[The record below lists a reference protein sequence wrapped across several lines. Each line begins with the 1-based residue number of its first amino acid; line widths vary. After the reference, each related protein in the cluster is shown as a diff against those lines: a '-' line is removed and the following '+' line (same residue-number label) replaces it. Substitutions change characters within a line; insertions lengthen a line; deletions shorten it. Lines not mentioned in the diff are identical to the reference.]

1 MKQVVQSWD
10 GPCASCPTYFFL
22 KKNRWATEEPPKPK
36 AAGKAKGKA
45 KAKAMA
51 WYGMIPWSEK
61 VFVPHMWCIP
71 ARRCN
76 ARNLWMVW

>member
-51 WYGMIPWSEK
+51 
-61 VFVPHMWCIP
+61 
-71 ARRCN
+71 
-76 ARNLWMVW
+76 